1 MTTYT
6 SSLRLVQPADGATN
20 WGSTVNTGLTAL
32 VDTSVA
38 GTATITMTAA
48 DYTLST
54 ANGVTDEARAMVLN
68 LTGTPG
74 AARNVICPAVSK
86 VYIVYNNT
94 TGGFSQ
100 TIKTAAGSGVSVPNG
115 YALTVRCDGTNVVA
129 VGTADTAM
137 PFLQSGT
144 GAVFRTA
151 QSKLRDTVNAKDFGV
166 VGDGVTNDTTAIEAC
181 IAAAGVGA
189 TIVFAP
195 GMNCLLASEVD
206 LNVSG
211 QRFIGYGATLTKAG
225 SFTGSGM
232 LRCAATNVTVEGFT
246 FNGTDKTK
254 FATITSADVAEGFA
268 AINNV
273 VYNCSY
279 GITANSNSRV
289 RIENNRVYQVANYAI
304 LVQNIT
310 GTSAYTN
317 VRVVGNNIDMSDL
330 GSGSTQ
336 LSILV
341 RGDAAYPTTNV
352 YIAGNNIVQA
362 VDPASSTALCCECRF
377 VNNGVFQGN
386 TCTNGSMVVSAASCN
401 SFTIDN
407 NVGTNQTFY
416 GIEIA
421 ALSGY
426 PMQDIV
432 VSNNTLRGSNILN
445 YAIGLQGFAASNRCS
460 ITGNSISATVNF
472 GIYVTDQ
479 WDNVSITGNTIDIS
493 TSGSA
498 QYGIYMLG
506 STTSQITHVAIT
518 GNQINGNAAGEKGI
532 YLRNVSFASV
542 TGNEIFNWTEDPV
555 FLYVDSTVT
564 VDDIS
569 ITGNTL
575 TPNGST
581 IGKTV
586 LGTLGNRVVA
596 YGNAGYRLANTIGA
610 NIQNYNLDLYE
621 LWGTGSPEGLVTAGV
636 GSIFHRTDG
645 AANTCLYIKESGTGS
660 TGWVAK

>member
-1 MTTYT
+1 MATLITKN
-6 SSLRLVQPADGATN
+6 SSTAASVPGSGDLVQGELAVNVADKRLFTKNASGTVVEVGTN
-20 WGSTVNTGLTAL
+20 PS
-32 VDTSVA
+32 
-38 GTATITMTAA
+38 
-48 DYTLST
+48 
-54 ANGVTDEARAMVLN
+54 
-68 LTGTPG
+68 
-74 AARNVICPAVSK
+74 
-86 VYIVYNNT
+86 
-94 TGGFSQ
+94 
-100 TIKTAAGSGVSVPNG
+100 
-115 YALTVRCDGTNVVA
+115 ALTVASSV
-129 VGTADTAM
+129 TAASFSG
-137 PFLQSGT
+137 PLSNLQFTQAGT
-144 GAVFRTA
+144 GAVARTA
-151 QSKLRDTVNAKDFGV
+151 QSKLRDVVSVKDFGA
-166 VGDGVTNDTTAIEAC
+166 VGDGVTDDTAAIETC

-195 GMNCLLASEVD
+195 GMNCLLASELD
-206 LNVSG
+206 LTVSG
-211 QRFIGYGATLTKAG
+211 QRLIGYGATLTKAG

-232 LRCAATNVTVEGFT
+232 IRCAATNVTVEGFT

-254 FATITSADVAEGFA
+254 FATITSAGAAEGFTVL
-268 AINNV
+268 NNV

-279 GITANSNSRV
+279 GITANSNSRI

-304 LVQNIT
+304 WVQNIT

-317 VRVVGNNIDMSDL
+317 VRVVDNNIDMSDL

-362 VDPASSTALCCECRF
+362 VDPASSSALCCECRF
-377 VNNGVFQGN
+377 VDNGVFQGN

-416 GIEIA
+416 GIEVA

-555 FLYVDSTVT
+555 FLYVDSTV
-564 VDDIS
+564 IS
-569 ITGNTL
+569 ITGNAL
-575 TPNGST
+575 TPNGVN

-596 YGNAGYRLANTIGA
+596 YGNAGYRLTGTIGA
-610 NIQNYNLDLYE
+610 NIQNYNLNLYE
-621 LWGTGSPEGLVTAGV
+621 AWGTGTPEGAVTAGV
-636 GSIFHRTDG
+636 GSIYRRTDG
-645 AANTCLYIKESGTGS
+645 GANTCLYIKESGTGN